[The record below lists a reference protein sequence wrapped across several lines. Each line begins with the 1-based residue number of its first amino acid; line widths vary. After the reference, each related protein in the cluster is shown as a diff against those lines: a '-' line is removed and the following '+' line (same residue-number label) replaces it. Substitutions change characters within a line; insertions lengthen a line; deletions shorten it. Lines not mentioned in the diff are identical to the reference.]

1 MSMKS
6 LVSLIKK
13 FLCPPSQFMSMN
25 PAYSKYSVG
34 SWSYGFPKVYD
45 SGSGAKLSIGKYCGF
60 GEEVMILLSDEHN
73 TRSVSSYPFNT
84 FWGTER
90 PWSKGNIEI
99 GNDVWVGNR
108 ATIMSGVII
117 GDGAVIG
124 AGAVVA
130 KDVPAYAV
138 AVGNPAQVVKYRF
151 SQERIAELLNLRWWE
166 WSFEKVKANCEFL
179 FSLKETKAIKSEGIL
194 NILPY
199 RSVLIEI
206 GNNGE
211 SPCNLQRNFRL
222 DLPQL

>member
-1 MSMKS
+1 MSIKS
-6 LVSLIKK
+6 FFSLIKK

-151 SQERIAELLNLRWWE
+151 SQETIDYLLKLQWWK
-166 WSFEKVKANCEFL
+166 WNHKKVMDNREFL
-179 FSLKETKAIKSEGIL
+179 TNKQYKEETFQMLNNERMKNYRDKIRKIK
-194 NILPY
+194 Y
-199 RSVLIEI
+199 
-206 GNNGE
+206 
-211 SPCNLQRNFRL
+211 SPRL
-222 DLPQL
+222 TTSTETVGDEKK